1 MVTDIK
7 SNFLPCPP
15 PPFLA
20 EYDRKEPRDKGDMY
34 GNYSAKRRL
43 WKEIWH
49 LETSENAFR

>member
-34 GNYSAKRRL
+34 GNYSAKRRP

-49 LETSENAFR
+49 LET